1 MGGIRRAI
9 ASVSSPLCGN
19 HFLVCTFAVKQG
31 PNVRMSGFLPSTIDT
46 IGGGVSTQRKNMNTK
61 KYLKP
66 PLSIDNIALHMIA
79 TNFNPLQPEMIR
91 LFWMDLPAK
100 RRYKR
105 KRVWFWDGLFQWPC
119 LLCMS
124 QNLGMSLVC
133 LKKLPQKLTPLGWK
147 TCTYHL
153 IWEKNTAAYRLAPKP
168 TPLNMNGLEPKKSP
182 NGQLRRNIFVQIPG
196 TSMIFV

>member
-79 TNFNPLQPEMIR
+79 TNFNPLQVV
-91 LFWMDLPAK
+91 L
-100 RRYKR
+100 
-105 KRVWFWDGLFQWPC
+105 DGFTSKTKIQKKTC
-119 LLCMS
+119 LVLRWAVSVTLSTMYEPKFGHVIGMS
-124 QNLGMSLVC
+124 QKIAPKIDAPWVKNVYISSNLGEEHGC
-133 LKKLPQKLTPLGWK
+133 IPL
-147 TCTYHL
+147 
-153 IWEKNTAAYRLAPKP
+153 
-168 TPLNMNGLEPKKSP
+168 SP
-182 NGQLRRNIFVQIPG
+182 
-196 TSMIFV
+196 